1 MFFLTYSWG
10 TIQNLY
16 QDRGIYMN
24 NIRNRIEKWFED
36 FAHVIYRNRIK
47 TIVLM
52 LVAVAAMV
60 FHIPKI
66 KFDTSTEG
74 FLHDKDP
81 TLQAYNAFRDQFGR
95 DEVIIIDR

>member
-1 MFFLTYSWG
+1 MANTR
-10 TIQNLY
+10 I
-16 QDRGIYMN
+16 
-24 NIRNRIEKWFED
+24 RIEKRFED

-47 TIVLM
+47 TILIM

-66 KFDTSTEG
+66 RFDTSTEG

-81 TLQAYNAFRDQFGR
+81 TFQAYNAFRDQFGR
-95 DEVIIIDR
+95 GR